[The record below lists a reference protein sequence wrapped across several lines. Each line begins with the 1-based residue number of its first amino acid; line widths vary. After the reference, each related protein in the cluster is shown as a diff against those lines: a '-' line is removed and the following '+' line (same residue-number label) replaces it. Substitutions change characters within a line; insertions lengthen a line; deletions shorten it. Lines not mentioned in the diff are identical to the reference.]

1 MFTAPYREIMTDQS
15 NNLDAFKRTIALVW
29 TPAHGLVIRVFSPN
43 LFAFQ
48 FFYWRVMAKVLDGRS
63 WYFDNMLV
71 LLKEVDAD
79 EHAN

>member
-1 MFTAPYREIMTDQS
+1 
-15 NNLDAFKRTIALVW
+15 
-29 TPAHGLVIRVFSPN
+29 
-43 LFAFQ
+43 
-48 FFYWRVMAKVLDGRS
+48 MAKVLDGRS